1 MNVSRNTWELAAG
14 LPLSPYTVQTHRK
27 LMAPSPSPL
36 RFFWEFMLQ
45 AATFIN
51 TDPGLN
57 NDNTNTVKLPNLPFL
72 NYIGFKQTSAAL
84 AG

>member
-1 MNVSRNTWELAAG
+1 
-14 LPLSPYTVQTHRK
+14 
-27 LMAPSPSPL
+27 
-36 RFFWEFMLQ
+36 MLQ